1 MKIGID
7 FSINSTAIT
16 IKKEDGTLVLFS
28 FVPNYRPEL
37 KGFQTHVA
45 ISEFVEIH
53 SYAKGSNT
61 KDPIL
66 DQSIK
71 LQNADYLSDA
81 IIDAISKQERD
92 S

>member
-7 FSINSTAIT
+7 FSINSTAVT

-45 ISEFVEIH
+45 ISDLVEIH
-53 SYAKGSNT
+53 SYSKGSNT

-71 LQNADYLSDA
+71 LQNADYLSNS
-81 IIDAISKQERD
+81 IIDCYRF
-92 S
+92 